1 MRAAFLRGV
10 SSFIVEDVAEPT
22 APIDGLV
29 LRVEACG
36 VCGSDI
42 RRWKEGPLPG
52 GEDLV
57 PGHEVAGVV
66 ESVGPRLSG
75 FSPGERLAVAPDVHC
90 GRCYYCRRGLYNLC
104 DDLRLIGITPG
115 YSGGFAEKMILTQ
128 EMLSLGIV
136 HPVPS
141 GMTALQA
148 ALAEPCSSVLAC
160 HAKAG
165 TSLSDTVLVMGA
177 GPIGCIHIVVAK
189 ARGARVILSEPSPY
203 RRQIAQTFAP
213 DLVLD
218 PSQGDILPEV
228 KDFTHGLG
236 VDIAICAN
244 PVAATQAQAV
254 EAVRKGGRVVFFGGL
269 PKTNPLTSL
278 DANRIHY
285 GEITVIGSFSYH
297 PVFHEQALDA
307 IHRGLIPADRLI
319 THTFPLDQID
329 AAFEASTSGEA
340 LKVMIT
346 FHR

>member
-1 MRAAFLRGV
+1 MKAAFLRGIKN
-10 SSFIVEDVAEPT
+10 FIVKDVADPIT
-22 APIDGLV
+22 PIDGLV

-42 RRWKEGPLPG
+42 RRWKEGPLQG
-52 GEDLV
+52 SEDLV
-57 PGHEVAGVV
+57 PGHEIAGVV
-66 ESVGPRLSG
+66 ESVGTYLSG

-104 DDLRLIGITPG
+104 DNLRLIGISPG

-136 HPVPS
+136 HPIPS
-141 GMTALQA
+141 GLTPLQA

-165 TSLSDTVLVMGA
+165 TSPSDTVLVMGA

-189 ARGARVILSEPSPY
+189 ARGAQVILSEPSPY

-218 PSQGDILPEV
+218 PAQDDILTEV
-228 KDFTHGLG
+228 KKYTHGLG

-278 DANRIHY
+278 DANLVHY

-297 PVFHEQALDA
+297 PVFHEQALDV
-307 IHRGLIPADRLI
+307 IRRGLIPTDRLI
-319 THTFPLDQID
+319 THTFPIDQID
-329 AAFEASTSGEA
+329 AAFEAATKGET
-340 LKVMIT
+340 LKVIIT
-346 FHR
+346 FPR